1 MRIHIV
7 CGAGASSTFVAVR
20 LRKSA
25 AARGIA
31 AQVTAGSESDLASML
46 PVIDVLLVGPHLEAL
61 FARIQQQAAAAGVQ
75 ASLMSP
81 TVFTAR
87 DGEEA
92 LDLVLVIAGTRS

>member
-7 CGAGASSTFVAVR
+7 CGAGASSTFVALR
-20 LRKSA
+20 LRTSA

-31 AQVTAGSESDLASML
+31 VQVTAGSESDLASML

-61 FARIQQQAAAAGVQ
+61 FAQIQQQAAAAGVR
-75 ASLMSP
+75 AGLMSP

-92 LDLVLVIAGTRS
+92 LDLALATADTRS

>member
-7 CGAGASSTFVAVR
+7 CGAGASSTFVALR

-31 AQVTAGSESDLASML
+31 TQVTAGSESDLANML

-61 FARIQQQAAAAGVQ
+61 FARIQQQAAAADVRAG
-75 ASLMSP
+75 LMST

-92 LDLVLVIAGTRS
+92 LDLALVTAGTRS